1 MTAEARAERDYFP
14 KIDEAGL
21 NINIMYVSSAELFT
35 MLPEEEQKRIYPEK
49 LANEAMGITG
59 LTLPTMYR
67 WVTSSEG
74 RDFSVHAFKKGH
86 YLGSGQAHKVLEE
99 ADLHGAGQ
107 WTAIKR
113 YADWMEKKDS

>member
-1 MTAEARAERDYFP
+1 MLP

-21 NINIMYVSSAELFT
+21 NINIFYVASAELFM
-35 MLPEEEQKRIYPEK
+35 MLPADEQKSIYPDK

-59 LTLPTMYR
+59 LTLPTMFR

-74 RDFSVHAFKKGH
+74 RDFSGHAFKHGQ

-99 ADLHGAGQ
+99 AGLHGAGQ
-107 WTAIKR
+107 WADVKK
-113 YADWMEKKDS
+113 YADWMEKKNS